1 MNLLITISSVGHS
14 MRIEDEPF
22 VRITN
27 YTLHYLQNISSYHG
41 FKNRT
46 RGETVFASSSQFN
59 LVFSD
64 WIGGWFLV
72 QPARPAGPVWL
83 LKPCILYNFFLDK
96 RYNLINIYI
105 YIYKTETSCRKVWGS
120 AKWHSN
126 FTFCLFNL
134 FLLTFFL
141 LLLKISR

>member
-1 MNLLITISSVGHS
+1 MNLLITISTVGHS

-41 FKNRT
+41 FKNWT

-72 QPARPAGPVWL
+72 QPARPAGPV
-83 LKPCILYNFFLDK
+83 
-96 RYNLINIYI
+96 
-105 YIYKTETSCRKVWGS
+105 
-120 AKWHSN
+120 
-126 FTFCLFNL
+126 
-134 FLLTFFL
+134 
-141 LLLKISR
+141 

>member
-22 VRITN
+22 VRINN

-105 YIYKTETSCRKVWGS
+105 YIYINIKQKPHVEKYE
-120 AKWHSN
+120 
-126 FTFCLFNL
+126 NL
-134 FLLTFFL
+134 PSGTLILHFASLTF
-141 LLLKISR
+141 SY

>member
-64 WIGGWFLV
+64 RIGGWFLV
-72 QPARPAGPVWL
+72 QPARPASPVRL

-105 YIYKTETSCRKVWGS
+105 YIYIKQKPHVEKYEDLPSGTLILHFAS
-120 AKWHSN
+120 
-126 FTFCLFNL
+126 
-134 FLLTFFL
+134 LTF
-141 LLLKISR
+141 SY